1 MKKWFLILALVTAV
15 PTFAQLKTHTFEEAE
30 KLAVETPKPYVVF
43 IHTDWCKFCKMME
56 NTTFKNKEIIT
67 ALNRNFYFIS
77 FNAEEKKDIF
87 FNKTV
92 FKFKPKGN
100 NSGVHE
106 LATALAEKNG
116 NTAYPAITIL
126 NPDYSIAVQLQSY
139 TNAKD
144 LLQVLG
150 KIR

>member
-1 MKKWFLILALVTAV
+1 MKKWFLILAFITAV

-30 KLAVETPKPYVVF
+30 KRAAETPKPYVIF
-43 IHTDWCKFCKMME
+43 IDTDWCKFCKMME
-56 NTTFKNKEIIT
+56 NTTFKNKEIIA

-77 FNAEEKKDIF
+77 FDAENKKDVF

-116 NTAYPAITIL
+116 NTTYPTIAIL

-139 TNAKD
+139 INAKD
-144 LLQVLG
+144 LLQVLN

>member
-30 KLAVETPKPYVVF
+30 KLAAATSKPYVIF

-56 NTTFKNKEIIT
+56 NTTLKNKELIT
-67 ALNRNFYFIS
+67 ALNQNFYFIS
-77 FNAEEKKDIF
+77 FDAEDKKDIF
-87 FNKTV
+87 FNGTV

-116 NTAYPAITIL
+116 NTAYPSIVIL
-126 NPDYSIAVQLQSY
+126 NSDYSIAAQLQSY
-139 TNAKD
+139 INAKD
-144 LLQVLG
+144 LLQMLH

>member
-1 MKKWFLILALVTAV
+1 
-15 PTFAQLKTHTFEEAE
+15 
-30 KLAVETPKPYVVF
+30 
-43 IHTDWCKFCKMME
+43 MMG

-77 FNAEEKKDIF
+77 FDAENKKDVL

-106 LATALAEKNG
+106 LAIALAEKNG
-116 NTAYPAITIL
+116 DTTYPAITIL
-126 NPDYSIAVQLQSY
+126 NSDYSIAVQLQSY
-139 TNAKD
+139 INAKD